1 MMDFNKVNNVDLVV
15 TRHKGLIEY
24 LKNNNVINNNTE
36 IISHATANKVKDK
49 NVLGVLPH
57 SLSCLTKSFSEISLN
72 IPPDLRGIELT
83 SKDIELYAN
92 EIVTYMVEK
101 AQIILYDNM
110 NLIED
115 WNNNTTTQ
123 KLCILLV
130 LLGALVFTMI
140 PLILAF
146 I

>member
-1 MMDFNKVNNVDLVV
+1 MDFNKVNNVDLVV

-101 AQIILYDNM
+101 A
-110 NLIED
+110 
-115 WNNNTTTQ
+115 
-123 KLCILLV
+123 
-130 LLGALVFTMI
+130 
-140 PLILAF
+140 
-146 I
+146 